1 MFKYNFVEWLKA
13 ASIRGLKTF
22 AQTMLSMLTV
32 GAAMNEIEWGY
43 IASCSLVALIA
54 SILTSVAGLPELDK
68 E

>member
-1 MFKYNFVEWLKA
+1 MFKYNFVEWAKA